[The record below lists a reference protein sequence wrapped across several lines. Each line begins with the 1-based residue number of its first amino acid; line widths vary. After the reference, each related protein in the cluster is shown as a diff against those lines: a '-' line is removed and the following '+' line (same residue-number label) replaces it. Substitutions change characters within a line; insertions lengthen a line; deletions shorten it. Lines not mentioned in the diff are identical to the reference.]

1 MSLQKASLS
10 ERRPFLYKEKGFVM
24 ADEKIFTVPLN
35 EAYKKARVRRSPYAA
50 RIVKD
55 FIKKHTKAD
64 EVKLGENLNKKLW
77 ERGTK
82 KPPRRVR
89 IKAVMEGK
97 TAKVELLGFEYKEF
111 RTAQKTERKG
121 MKDKLLE
128 RLGPKALQK
137 AEEEKM
143 ADEGK
148 TSQEVRE
155 EKTAEEKKD

>member
-1 MSLQKASLS
+1 
-10 ERRPFLYKEKGFVM
+10 
-24 ADEKIFTVPLN
+24 
-35 EAYKKARVRRSPYAA
+35 
-50 RIVKD
+50 
-55 FIKKHTKAD
+55 
-64 EVKLGENLNKKLW
+64 
-77 ERGTK
+77 
-82 KPPRRVR
+82 
-89 IKAVMEGK
+89 
-97 TAKVELLGFEYKEF
+97 VELLGFEYKEF
-111 RTAQKTERKG
+111 RAAQKTERKG